1 MKNILHR
8 NDLDEIIERVKKIQ
22 KNDKPIW
29 GKMTPHETLC
39 HTGDQIKLSVGG
51 ITSKF
56 QGNIFTTT
64 ILKKLILLGV
74 PAPKGKVET
83 TKELKQ
89 GVGGTKPIEFEADRK
104 TLISLLRLFDTNFK
118 KGNKIQHPAFG
129 KMSKKEMGRLVY
141 IHMDHHLKQFGK

>member
-1 MKNILHR
+1 MKNVLKKS
-8 NDLDEIIERVKKIQ
+8 DLTELIERTELLQ
-22 KNDKPIW
+22 KNSKSLW
-29 GKMTPHETLC
+29 GKMSSHEMLC
-39 HTGDQIKLSVGG
+39 HTADQIKLAVGG
-51 ITSKF
+51 ITSKY
-56 QGNIFTTT
+56 QGNLLTTT

-89 GVGGTKPIEFEADRK
+89 GAGGTKPIEFEADRK

-129 KMSKKEMGRLVY
+129 MMNKKEWGRLVY
-141 IHMDHHLKQFGK
+141 VHMDHHLKQFGK